1 MMSAMTE
8 QFPNDAKNGEP
19 RAVVHIWSAA
29 LDPDK
34 SQELASRVTDLLR
47 TVANEMEGFVE
58 GRVFQA
64 DDGKSVTVMSTWK
77 TRHLWAN
84 ALWDERVDRVLESI
98 TGSEILDVMCYQSFR
113 VIAANS

>member
-1 MMSAMTE
+1 MSE
-8 QFPNDAKNGEP
+8 QFPNDETNGGP

-34 SQELASRVTDLLR
+34 SEELASRVTDLLR
-47 TVANEMEGFVE
+47 HVTTEMEGFIE

-64 DDGKSVTVMSTWK
+64 DDGTSVTVMSTWK

-84 ALWDERVDRVLESI
+84 ALWDERVDRILESV
-98 TGSEILDVMCYQSFR
+98 TGSEVLDVMCYERSHVF
-113 VIAANS
+113 ISNA